1 MISIT
6 RLAISPLIFFAV
18 KADNVLLILILGA
31 LAVLTDFLDGLLA
44 RKLNS
49 ITETGKIL
57 DPLADKFCVA
67 AGALSAMLYGD
78 LPVVL
83 FVVILLRDMVIV
95 IAGLSIIKNTK
106 MIPVSNI
113 WGKVTVAVLT
123 IVLIIYIL
131 KLSYLYTFAF
141 WTAIAFA
148 VISLASYFFA
158 GLKFINNKYE

>member
-18 KADNVLLILILGA
+18 KADDVLLILILGA

-57 DPLADKFCVA
+57 DPLADKICVA

-106 MIPVSNI
+106 MI
-113 WGKVTVAVLT
+113 
-123 IVLIIYIL
+123 
-131 KLSYLYTFAF
+131 KL
-141 WTAIAFA
+141 
-148 VISLASYFFA
+148 
-158 GLKFINNKYE
+158 